1 MSLLRT
7 QLTGAVTVAAQ
18 GVHESKSSA
27 LHNIGEYVVTNDGR
41 GYRYCENAGTAQ
53 VVGKLYQAA
62 AEDTTNEQ
70 EITITNAAINDE
82 TIVSTD
88 TVTLAAD
95 LLAGGFL
102 LVSEGTLGIGQLYKL
117 SGNTAA
123 STAVVTFNLAEPV
136 RVATTGT
143 CKVDVKK
150 NPYKDVVVAPTT
162 ASSGPV
168 GVAQHTIAA
177 DEFGWIQTHG
187 IAGILAQG
195 TVVVGDD
202 LVPAETSVTGTV
214 VSRADAS
221 LSATVGFALHGGA
234 SADFALVFLTID

>member
-1 MSLLRT
+1 MQT
-7 QLTGAVTVAAQ
+7 QLSGAVQIAAQ
-18 GVHESKSSA
+18 GLYESKSTAQTDIGA
-27 LHNIGEYVVTNDGR
+27 LIYTNDGR
-41 GYRYCENAGTAQ
+41 GYRYCENAATAQ

-62 AEDTTNEQ
+62 AEDTSNMQ
-70 EITITNAAINDE
+70 EITITNAAVGDT

-102 LVSEGTLGIGQLYKL
+102 LVSEGTLGVGHVYKL
-117 SGNTAA
+117 KGNTAA
-123 STAVVTFNLAEPV
+123 TGAVVTFNLDEPV

-143 CKVDVKK
+143 AKVDVKK

-162 ASSGPV
+162 ATSGPV
-168 GVAQHTIAA
+168 GVAQHAIAA

-187 IAGILAQG
+187 VAGVLAQG

-202 LVPAETSVTGTV
+202 IVPAETTTTGTV

-234 SADFALVFLTID
+234 STDFAMVFLTID